1 MHEAVARRLARDP
14 SLLTVARDRLKFLE
28 EVNPDGRVY
37 HLRWKDLIDGPLP
50 MLLRV
55 MTEDSEASDVMRKES
70 PFSTMI
76 TPAERNRIFENIR

>member
-55 MTEDSEASDVMRKES
+55 MTEDSEASDALRKES
-70 PFSTMI
+70 PFSTLV
-76 TPAERNRIFENIR
+76 TPAERNRIFKNIR